1 MKATKG
7 ITFISLLLIATMAFT
22 PLIVAFDDGSFGG
35 FDAGAF
41 SDGSFGGFDSGAFS
55 DGSSGGFDAGAF
67 SDGSFGGFD
76 AGAFSGNTDEPTTF
90 DGTDTTDPS
99 VSFDDPGSFDD
110 GFTGGNPMPP
120 TPPGGDTGFPTEADA
135 IWQNLPDVTIFQGS
149 RDGTIIQTDV
159 FSKCTDPDDEL
170 LYFEITSASSNY
182 ELFFVFEDIMLFDL
196 DPAFIGTETVTV
208 TCNGVPE
215 NFALQVIP
223 GSAPRPAPITEEADR
238 LSAFIGAIIIPD
250 AYDAQA
256 GDTVPV
262 TISFKNNGDHE
273 LEDLE
278 GAVTIQDL
286 NVRASFGPLDLPIG
300 KRVSRTV
307 NVELPEDTEPGT
319 YTARI
324 EVYSGSVHRIKHRD
338 VEVIV

>member
-7 ITFISLLLIATMAFT
+7 ITFISMLLIATMVFT
-22 PLIVAFDDGSFGG
+22 PFIVAMEG
-35 FDAGAF
+35 
-41 SDGSFGGFDSGAFS
+41 GSFGGFDSGAFS
-55 DGSSGGFDAGAF
+55 GGSFGGFDSGAFSGGSSGGFD
-67 SDGSFGGFD
+67 S
-76 AGAFSGNTDEPTTF
+76 GAFSGNTDEPITV
-90 DGTDTTDPS
+90 DDTDTTDES

-110 GFTGGNPMPP
+110 GFTGGNPIPP

-149 RDGTIIQTDV
+149 SDGTIIQTNV

-170 LYFEITSASSNY
+170 LYFEITSTSSNY
-182 ELFFVFEDIMLFDL
+182 ELFFAGDDIRLFDL
-196 DPAFIGTETVTV
+196 NSAFVGTETVTV

-215 NFALQVIP
+215 SFALQVIP
-223 GSAPRPAPITEEADR
+223 GAPRPAPITEEDDR

-278 GAVTIQDL
+278 GSVVIQDL
-286 NVRASFGPLDLPIG
+286 SVRASFGPLDLPIG
-300 KRVSRTV
+300 KRVSKTV
-307 NVELPEDTEPGT
+307 NVELPEDAEPGT